1 MQTQP
6 HTTPTSIKLP
16 VELRDRLQNLAK
28 VRKRTPHSL
37 MIQALETYVAREEQ
51 REALRQEARAAHD
64 EFMLT
69 GLHATAEEADAWLA
83 ELEAGN
89 DVEPPQCHV

>member
-6 HTTPTSIKLP
+6 HATPTSIKLP
-16 VELRDRLQNLAK
+16 VELRDRLQQLAK
-28 VRKRTPHSL
+28 IRKRTPHSL
-37 MIQALETYVAREEQ
+37 MIQALETYVTREEQ
-51 REALRQEARAAHD
+51 RETLRQEARAAHD

-69 GLHATAEEADAWLA
+69 GLHVTAEEADDWLA

-89 DVEPPQCHV
+89 DAELPKCHV